1 MKKKAIWLITL
12 LCVGLCFLFWQKS
25 RLTDQLSARLT
36 QNGIEVVNVESQ
48 LFPTQLSLHN
58 VKFQQKA
65 RWFFFEKIVLEPN
78 PTALLS
84 GDLKL
89 NEIQLHNG
97 NIANSQWQGI
107 NISLKPT
114 ALSWQDIAYLLNALP
129 QNAPLNLQKP
139 VQMAFSAQATRA
151 ASQIQL
157 QGNVQLSHNG
167 LAFEQLA
174 GQWQF
179 ERPLY
184 GDVKTM
190 ALQLKQG
197 HLRSEVQ
204 GETNRY
210 QLDFTDLSINQ
221 VPFSQGK
228 IQLEFQPHFI
238 NGKLTL
244 APQGNVDFQFYQQ
257 PDRAQFSAQN
267 IAVEQWLALFKLPV
281 LAMGQ
286 AQLKGEVAFVDQ
298 QIEQGQAS
306 LQIANGKVKNVNLLA
321 IVAQRLPINYDAE
334 QLQNMDSPFE
344 LLTTQ
349 LIWDQQKMQWQNLQL
364 RDPYFQLAGEG
375 TVDQVN
381 QQCDFLVNLNLREKK
396 YQNFRLPLHFFGD
409 CYSPQYKIESTQGLK
424 KQLKDLFKQRFSR

>member
-1 MKKKAIWLITL
+1 MKKKAIWLIAL

-25 RLTDQLSARLT
+25 RLTALLSERLA
-36 QNGIEVVNVESQ
+36 QQHIQVAQVESQ
-48 LFPTQLSLHN
+48 LFPAQLSLYN

-65 RWFFFEKIVLEPN
+65 RWFFFEKIVLELN
-78 PTALLS
+78 PIALF
-84 GDLKL
+84 GGELKL

-97 NIANSQWQGI
+97 NISNSQWQGL
-107 NISLKPT
+107 NFSLKPT
-114 ALSWQDIAYLLNALP
+114 ALSWQDVVYLLNALP

-179 ERPLY
+179 DHPLY
-184 GDVKTM
+184 GDVDTM

-197 HLRSEVQ
+197 YLRSEMQ
-204 GETNRY
+204 DETSHY

-221 VPFSQGK
+221 IPFSQGK

-238 NGKLTL
+238 NGKLAL
-244 APQGNVDFQFYQQ
+244 APQGEIDFQFYQQ
-257 PDRAQFSAQN
+257 SDRVQFSAQN
-267 IAVEQWLALFKLPV
+267 IAIEQWLALFKLPV
-281 LAMGQ
+281 LATGR
-286 AQLKGEVAFVDQ
+286 AQLKGQVALVKQ

-306 LQIANGKVKNVNLLA
+306 LQIINGKVKNVNLLA
-321 IVAQRLPINYDAE
+321 IVAQRLPINYDSAR
-334 QLQNMDSPFE
+334 LQHMDSPFE
-344 LLTTQ
+344 RLTTQ

-364 RDPYFQLAGEG
+364 RDPYFQLVGEG
-375 TVDQVN
+375 TVDHVSQK
-381 QQCDFLVNLNLREKK
+381 CDFLVNINLREKK

-409 CYSPQYKIESTQGLK
+409 CHSPQYKIESTQGLK
-424 KQLKDLFKQRFSR
+424 KQLNDLFKQRLSR

>member
-1 MKKKAIWLITL
+1 MKKKAIWLIAL

-25 RLTDQLSARLT
+25 RLTAQLSERLA
-36 QNGIEVVNVESQ
+36 QQHIQVAQVESQ

-65 RWFFFEKIVLEPN
+65 RWFFFKKIVLELN
-78 PTALLS
+78 PTALLG

-97 NIANSQWQGI
+97 NIANTQWQGI

-139 VQMAFSAQATRA
+139 VQIAFSAQTTGA

-157 QGNVQLSHNG
+157 QGNMQLSNNG

-184 GDVKTM
+184 GDVKTV

-197 HLRSEVQ
+197 HLRNEEQ
-204 GETNRY
+204 GETNHY

-221 VPFSQGK
+221 IPFSQGK

-257 PDRAQFSAQN
+257 PDRVQFSAQN
-267 IAVEQWLALFKLPV
+267 IAIEQWLTLFKLPV
-281 LAMGQ
+281 LATGQ
-286 AQLKGEVAFVDQ
+286 AQLKGEVALVDM
-298 QIEQGQAS
+298 QIEKGQAS

-344 LLTTQ
+344 QLNAQ

-364 RDPYFQLAGEG
+364 RDPYFQLVGEG
-375 TVDQVN
+375 SVEQVS

>member
-1 MKKKAIWLITL
+1 MKKKAIWLIAL

-25 RLTDQLSARLT
+25 RLTEQLSARLT

-65 RWFFFEKIVLEPN
+65 RWFFFEKIVLELN

-97 NIANSQWQGI
+97 NIGNSQWQRL
-107 NISLKPT
+107 NFSLKPT

-139 VQMAFSAQATRA
+139 VQMAFSAQATGA

-157 QGNVQLSHNG
+157 QGNVQLSQNG

-184 GDVKTM
+184 GDVDTM
-190 ALQLKQG
+190 ALRLKQG
-197 HLRSEVQ
+197 HLRSEMQ
-204 GETNRY
+204 GETSRY

-228 IQLEFQPHFI
+228 ILLEFQPHFI

-257 PDRAQFSAQN
+257 PERMQFSAQN
-267 IAVEQWLALFKLPV
+267 IAIEQWLALFKLPV
-281 LAMGQ
+281 LATGQ
-286 AQLKGEVAFVDQ
+286 AQLKGEVALVDQ

-344 LLTTQ
+344 QLNAQ

-364 RDPYFQLAGEG
+364 RDPYFQLVGEG
-375 TVDQVN
+375 SVEQAS

>member
-1 MKKKAIWLITL
+1 MKKKAIWLIAL
-12 LCVGLCFLFWQKS
+12 LCMGLCFLFWQKS
-25 RLTDQLSARLT
+25 RLTEQLSARLT

-48 LFPTQLSLHN
+48 LFPAQLSLHN

-65 RWFFFEKIVLEPN
+65 RWFFFEKIVLELN
-78 PTALLS
+78 PTALL
-84 GDLKL
+84 GGELKL

-97 NIANSQWQGI
+97 NIANSQWQGL
-107 NISLKPT
+107 NVSLKPT
-114 ALSWQDIAYLLNALP
+114 ALSWQDVAHLLNALP

-157 QGNVQLSHNG
+157 QGNVRLSQNG

-197 HLRSEVQ
+197 HLRSEAQ

-221 VPFSQGK
+221 IPFSQGK
-228 IQLEFQPHFI
+228 ILLEFQPHFI

-244 APQGNVDFQFYQQ
+244 AAQGNVDFQFYQQ

-267 IAVEQWLALFKLPV
+267 IAIEQWLALFKLPV

-286 AQLKGEVAFVDQ
+286 AQLKGEVALVEQ
-298 QIEQGQAS
+298 QIEKGQAS
-306 LQIANGKVKNVNLLA
+306 LQIVNGKVKNVNLLA
-321 IVAQRLPINYDAE
+321 IVAQRLPINYDSTR
-334 QLQNMDSPFE
+334 LQNMDSPFE
-344 LLTTQ
+344 LLTAQ

-375 TVDQVN
+375 TVDQVS